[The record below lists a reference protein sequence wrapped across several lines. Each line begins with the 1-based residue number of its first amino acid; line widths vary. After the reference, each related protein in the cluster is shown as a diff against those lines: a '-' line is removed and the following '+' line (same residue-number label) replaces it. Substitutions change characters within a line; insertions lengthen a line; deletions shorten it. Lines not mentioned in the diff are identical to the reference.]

1 MKYQNVCLEG
11 LGYCL
16 PDETVPSSEIE
27 RRLAP
32 LYQRLRL
39 PEGRLELMT
48 GISQRR
54 FFPAEVLPGDISIHS
69 ARNAMA
75 ATGIDPYDVG
85 ALIHGS
91 VCRDFLEPATACRV
105 HHALKLPQ
113 DCVVYDVSNAC
124 LGILNGAIQIA
135 NMIELGQIKAGIVVG
150 TESGRHLVDN
160 TIASLNTSTHLS
172 RNDIKLAVAS
182 LTIGSASCAMVLC
195 HKEISRTG
203 NQLIAASARAHTQH
217 HDLCHSVA
225 GQNETGVG
233 SPLMQTDS
241 EKLMQEGIAT
251 GAATFADFLGETGW
265 EANQIDRTICH
276 QVGLTHRRLVLE
288 KLGLPI
294 ENDFATVQWLGNTGA
309 AALPTTL
316 ALAAQTNFIQAGN
329 QVALLGIG
337 SGINCVMLGAT
348 WQTTLVNGT
357 GEIPEGMESS
367 GALAGTTSA

>member
-1 MKYQNVCLEG
+1 MKYQNVCIEG

-16 PDETVPSSEIE
+16 PDEIVTSEAIE
-27 RRLAP
+27 RRLSP
-32 LYQRLRL
+32 LYSRLRL

-48 GISQRR
+48 GIAQRR
-54 FFPAEVLPGDISIHS
+54 FFPEAVMPGDVSIHS

-75 ATGIDPYDVG
+75 ATGIDPADVG

-105 HHALKLPQ
+105 HHALGLPQ

-124 LGILNGAIQIA
+124 LGILSGALQIA

-150 TESGRHLVDN
+150 TETGRHLVDN
-160 TIASLNTSTHLS
+160 TIASLNESKLS
-172 RNDIKLAVAS
+172 RSEIKLAVAS

-195 HKEISRTG
+195 DKELSRTG
-203 NQLIAASARAHTQH
+203 NLLIGASARAHTQH

-225 GQNETGVG
+225 GKSETGVG
-233 SPLMQTDS
+233 NPLMQTDS

-251 GAATFADFLGETGW
+251 GAATFADFQKETGW
-265 EANQIDRTICH
+265 SADQIDRSICH
-276 QVGLTHRRLVLE
+276 QVGLTHRKLVLE

-294 ENDFATVQWLGNTGA
+294 DNDFATVQWLGNTGA

-316 ALAAQTNFIQAGN
+316 ALAAQTQFIEPGQN
-329 QVALLGIG
+329 VALLGIG
-337 SGINCVMLGAT
+337 SGINCVMIGAQ
-348 WQTTLVNGT
+348 WQTTMVSGT
-357 GEIPEGMESS
+357 GEMPEGMQRS
-367 GALAGTTSA
+367 GALAGTE